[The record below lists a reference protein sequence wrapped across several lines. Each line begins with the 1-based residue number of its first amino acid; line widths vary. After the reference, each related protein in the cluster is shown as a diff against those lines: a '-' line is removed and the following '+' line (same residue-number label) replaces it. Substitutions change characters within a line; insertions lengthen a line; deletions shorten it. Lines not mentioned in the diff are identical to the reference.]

1 MISINISCGEYFDK
15 LSILYIK
22 KEKIIDE
29 SKLILI
35 NYEINELE
43 KLNIFSKLDNSIFE
57 KLKNIYIELWNIED
71 NIREKEKKKEFDT
84 EFIDLARKVYITND
98 KRADIKLQINKL
110 LNSSIIE
117 VKSYSDYK

>member
-1 MISINISCGEYFDK
+1 MISINISYGEYFDK

-43 KLNIFSKLDNSIFE
+43 KLNIFSKLDNSIFQN
-57 KLKNIYIELWNIED
+57 LKDINIELWNIED
-71 NIREKEKKKEFDT
+71 SIREKEKKKEFDN
-84 EFIDLARKVYITND
+84 EFINLARKVYITND

-110 LNSSIIE
+110 LNSSIVE